1 MAPLGMKHRVHRDV
15 VGLREGVGD
24 DLGIEADAGLE
35 GVRAG
40 LGEHPVIETAAAPE
54 ATAVEIEGEAGAE
67 KGIDF
72 LDWDL
77 RGIGGRFENAEG
89 SGC

>member
-1 MAPLGMKHRVHRDV
+1 MAPLGMKHRIHRDV
-15 VGLREGVGD
+15 VGLREGVGNH
-24 DLGIEADAGLE
+24 LEIEADAGLE

-54 ATAVEIEGEAGAE
+54 ATTGPVEGEAGAE

-72 LDWDL
+72 LDGDF
-77 RGIGGRFENAEG
+77 RSIGGGFENAER

>member
-1 MAPLGMKHRVHRDV
+1 MR
-15 VGLREGVGD
+15 LRKGVGD

-40 LGEHPVIETAAAPE
+40 LGEHPVIETAAAAE
-54 ATAVEIEGEAGAE
+54 AAAGPVEGEAGAE

-72 LDWDL
+72 LDGDL
-77 RGIGGRFENAEG
+77 MSIGGGFENAER

>member
-1 MAPLGMKHRVHRDV
+1 MAPLGMKHRIHRDV

-24 DLGIEADAGLE
+24 DLEIEADAGLE

-40 LGEHPVIETAAAPE
+40 LGEQAVVETAAAAE
-54 ATAVEIEGEAGAE
+54 AAAIQVESEAGAE

-72 LDWDL
+72 LDWDFMS
-77 RGIGGRFENAEG
+77 IGGGFENAEG

>member
-1 MAPLGMKHRVHRDV
+1 MAPLGIEHRIHRDV
-15 VGLREGVGD
+15 VGLGKGVGN
-24 DLGIEADAGLE
+24 DLKFETDTDFE

-40 LGEHPVIETAAAPE
+40 LGEQAVVETAAAPE
-54 ATAVEIEGEAGAE
+54 AAAVEVEGEAGAE

-72 LDWDL
+72 LNGDFMS
-77 RGIGGRFENAEG
+77 IGGGFENAER